1 MLTIQGLKIAWLW
14 IKKYYGIC
22 FAVLASVL
30 AYILFRKG
38 SPTDMATQIDAINTR
53 HQAEID
59 AIKKANDV
67 DIAEHEANQARLEAA
82 LKLLDNRYRTAI
94 ANLDTQKQAE
104 IVQIVKQSGNDPVA
118 LAELLAK
125 TLGFQVV

>member
-1 MLTIQGLKIAWLW
+1 
-14 IKKYYGIC
+14 
-22 FAVLASVL
+22 
-30 AYILFRKG
+30 
-38 SPTDMATQIDAINTR
+38 MATQIDAINTR

-67 DIAEHEANQARLEAA
+67 DIAEHEANQARLEAT